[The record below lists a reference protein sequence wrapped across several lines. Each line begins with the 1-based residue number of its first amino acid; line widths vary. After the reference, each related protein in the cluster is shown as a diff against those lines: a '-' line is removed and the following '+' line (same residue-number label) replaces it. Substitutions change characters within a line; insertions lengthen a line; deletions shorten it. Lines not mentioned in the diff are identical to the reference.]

1 MQAPNWADEDTKQHL
16 FENVIHIIIYIKKD
30 VFFLFYN
37 ATMFLNIFIVLLV
50 MKKACHMPWVHIHA
64 VKYQILLRAIL
75 SQPHKSS

>member
-37 ATMFLNIFIVLLV
+37 VSQHFYRPIGYEKGLS
-50 MKKACHMPWVHIHA
+50 HA
-64 VKYQILLRAIL
+64 L
-75 SQPHKSS
+75 STYSCCEISDSTESYSQSTT